1 MTLLN
6 PDSDAQALIARVE
19 KHLPANG
26 RLGVAYS
33 GGVDSAVLLA
43 ISEYVLGY
51 DRTLGITAVS
61 PSLAARERAIGADTA
76 AYIGAE
82 TLEINTNEQAVA
94 AYRANNV
101 DRCYFCKNEMFNR
114 IDDTVVEAHNLAAVA
129 YGENADDTKRID
141 RPGARAAA
149 EHNVLRPLSD
159 AGLSKVEVRQVGRA
173 FGLPVADK
181 PAAPCL
187 A

>member
-1 MTLLN
+1 M
-6 PDSDAQALIARVE
+6 
-19 KHLPANG
+19 
-26 RLGVAYS
+26 AYS

-114 IDDTVVEAHNLAAVA
+114 IDDTVVEAYNLGAVA

-141 RPGARAAA
+141 RPGAR
-149 EHNVLRPLSD
+149 
-159 AGLSKVEVRQVGRA
+159 
-173 FGLPVADK
+173 
-181 PAAPCL
+181 CC
-187 A
+187 